1 MNTAEQC
8 PRTEALSARIDNEL
22 GEPAR
27 VALDAHVAG
36 CAICAPVLAEFRQ
49 LRSSFAALPDVAP
62 GVDFAPLV
70 EGRIA
75 AAAGVSKHK
84 PQSQSRP
91 RSQRWRWWQVA
102 PAALG
107 GALSLS
113 FGAYLGSALMLGSQ
127 LRAQPAALQMAAFAA
142 SPPGALCPALQACK
156 PMGR

>member
-1 MNTAEQC
+1 MSSAEKC
-8 PRTEALSARIDNEL
+8 PRIEALSALVDDEL
-22 GEPAR
+22 AESAR

-49 LRSSFAALPDVAP
+49 LRTRFAALPDVVS

-75 AAAGVSKHK
+75 ATAAVPK
-84 PQSQSRP
+84 PKP
-91 RSQRWRWWQVA
+91 RQKRWRWWEVA

-113 FGAYLGSALMLGSQ
+113 MGAYLGSALMLGAQ
-127 LRAQPAALQMAAFAA
+127 VTAQPATLQMAAFTAI
-142 SPPGALCPALQACK
+142 PPGALCPALQACNRT
-156 PMGR
+156 GR